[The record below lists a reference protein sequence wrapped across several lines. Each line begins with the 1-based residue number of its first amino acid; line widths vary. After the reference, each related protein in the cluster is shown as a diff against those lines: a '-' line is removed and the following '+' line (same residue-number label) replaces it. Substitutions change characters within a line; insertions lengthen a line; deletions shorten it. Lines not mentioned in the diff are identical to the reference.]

1 LAADD
6 EAKLDAE
13 TIASLYRDY
22 SDGLRRFLLGVLR
35 DADLAAD
42 ALQTTFVKAAEQ
54 GHTSRSESRKAW
66 LFRVAYNEAMLVR
79 RRAGTGDRILQKV
92 AWTQARHGE
101 EAHEPVVKQETIEI
115 VRKAIGQLPQ
125 QQQQILRMRIYE
137 EKTFA
142 VIADELEI
150 PLGTALSRMRAATAK
165 LREWLDSERM
175 DGER

>member
-1 LAADD
+1 MAADD

-13 TIASLYRDY
+13 TIASLYREFG
-22 SDGLRRFLLGVLR
+22 DGLRRFLLGVLR

-42 ALQTTFVKAAEQ
+42 ALQATFLKAAQQ
-54 GHTSRSESRKAW
+54 GHTSRSHSRKAW

-92 AWTQARHGE
+92 AWTQKTHSE

-115 VRKAIGQLPQ
+115 VRQAIGQLPED
-125 QQQQILRMRIYE
+125 QQQILRMRIYE

-142 VIADELEI
+142 VIAEELGI

-165 LREWLDSERM
+165 LREWLESERL
-175 DGER
+175 DAEP